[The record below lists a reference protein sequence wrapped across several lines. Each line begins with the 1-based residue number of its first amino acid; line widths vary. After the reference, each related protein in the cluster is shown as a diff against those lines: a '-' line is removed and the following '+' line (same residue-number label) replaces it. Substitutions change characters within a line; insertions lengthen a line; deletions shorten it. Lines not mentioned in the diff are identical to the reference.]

1 MAVAVAY
8 VSLREKSM
16 GKAVPTSATA
26 TAPAMRYVL
35 PSAAT
40 SPTAETATSRP
51 AAPVVLFLIID
62 GGNDDAAPRGGS
74 SCGPAAEQRAV
85 AGALTMAAIVRLLLV
100 GYLVLTGAR
109 EMDGFKEWTCVL
121 AG

>member
-1 MAVAVAY
+1 MAVAY

-51 AAPVVLFLIID
+51 AGAPVVLFLIID
-62 GGNDDAAPRGGS
+62 GGNDEAAPRGGS

-109 EMDGFKEWTCVL
+109 EMDGFKEWRCVL